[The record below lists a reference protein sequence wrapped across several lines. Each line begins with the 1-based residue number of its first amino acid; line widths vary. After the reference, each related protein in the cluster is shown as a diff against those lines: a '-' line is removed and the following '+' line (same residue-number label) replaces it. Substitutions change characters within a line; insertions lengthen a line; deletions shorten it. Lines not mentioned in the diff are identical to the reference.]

1 MKPPSI
7 LRGALLLVVGRG
19 AAAVISFVTP
29 FILVR
34 LLTQTEFGVYK
45 QLFLIYATLYQILP
59 LGVLASLYYFIP
71 LDRERRT
78 AYILHVEL
86 LLAAAGLVATIVLYY
101 ARDAVAALLGTPVLS
116 EHLLEVALFTSFMM
130 ISAALEM
137 LLVIDGN
144 EGQAAGAT
152 VVSELGKSIALLC
165 PLLLWRDLHVMMW
178 SMVGISVLRVV
189 ALSGY
194 VIRTWEKGKSGLSF
208 AQMYRQY
215 AYAIPFGMATM
226 VTVFQGSVDKYVV
239 SAWFGP
245 AAFAIYSVGCFQLS
259 ILFVL
264 QHSTA
269 EVALVKMTQLKS
281 ADRLDDLV
289 DLWQQCTVN
298 LAMVFVPICV
308 LLFIV
313 REEFIEIVFTNLYLS
328 SVPIFAVTVFLIP
341 LNALLSDTLLRVF
354 GDTRTILYVTIASG
368 VMTVATLYP
377 LLEWFGLLGAA
388 LSWVMAVLLHRVL
401 LLWRSAGIV
410 QRTMI
415 SLFPWKEYG
424 SIVIIAVISAIVSEI
439 VLQFAEVSPALRIV
453 GAGGVFILTYVL
465 LVFNANLLGQE
476 YRDELT
482 LRMRQMLRW
491 VTPTV

>member
-1 MKPPSI
+1 MNPPSI

-116 EHLLEVALFTSFMM
+116 EHLLEVALFTGFMM
-130 ISAALEM
+130 VSAALEM
-137 LLVIDGN
+137 LLVIDGK
-144 EGQAAGAT
+144 EGKAAGAT
-152 VVSELGKSIALLC
+152 VLSELGKSIALLC

-178 SMVGISVLRVV
+178 SMVGISVVRVI
-189 ALSGY
+189 ALIIY
-194 VIRTWEKGKSGLSF
+194 VIRTWGNGIIELSL
-208 AQMYRQY
+208 AEIYRQY
-215 AYAIPFGMATM
+215 AYAIPFGLATC

-239 SAWFGP
+239 SAWLGP

-264 QHSTA
+264 QHSLA
-269 EVALVKMTQLKS
+269 EVALVKMTKMKS
-281 ADRLDDLV
+281 VGQFDDLV
-289 DLWQQCTVN
+289 NVWRQCTVN
-298 LAMVFVPICV
+298 LAMVFVPICAF
-308 LLFIV
+308 LFII
-313 REEFIEIVFTNLYLS
+313 REEFIEVVFTKIYLDS
-328 SVPIFAVTVFLIP
+328 IPIFGVTVFLVP
-341 LNALLSDTLLRVF
+341 LNALLSDTILRVF
-354 GDTRTILYVTIASG
+354 GDTRAILYITVASG
-368 VMTVATLYP
+368 LLTLGTLYP
-377 LLEWFGLLGAA
+377 LLEWFGLVGAA
-388 LSWVMAVLLHRVL
+388 ASWVMAVVLHRVL

-410 QRTMI
+410 QRTMAT
-415 SLFPWKEYG
+415 LFPWKEYG
-424 SIVIIAVISAIVSEI
+424 SIVILAAISAIMSETLI
-439 VLQFAEVSPALRIV
+439 KFAPISPTLRIA
-453 GAGGVFILTYVL
+453 GAAGVFVPTYL
-465 LVFNANLLGQE
+465 LLAFNTNLLDQE
-476 YRDELT
+476 YREELT

-491 VTPTV
+491 VTPTA